1 METLSNIKKVSLL
14 FFIVIGL
21 LHIGSSLFIANDMY
35 LKEAIILNRTLDIP
49 FVITSLIYGLSSLR
63 IALARKEKTHRML
76 DAVLAGTIIVI
87 FIVLIGVNLFVPD
100 YL

>member
-21 LHIGSSLFIANDMY
+21 LHIGSNLFIANDMY